1 MKKILV
7 IHLLILLSTDLFS
20 QNKYHK
26 NKLAK
31 NSINVELGGVGKAM
45 YSVNYDRIIT
55 SSSDLNLLVKAGVA
69 FPSTESDDAF
79 KDDLVYPVELS
90 VLSGHD
96 GWLELGMGQIINPKQ
111 EILTSTAPPYLRF
124 GLRYQN
130 DEGGLMMRLSLVSNL
145 LKKEYKPWIGLTIGY
160 SFGIN
165 SNK

>member
-1 MKKILV
+1 MKKIIV
-7 IHLLILLSTDLFS
+7 IPLFVLLSTGLFS
-20 QNKYHK
+20 QTRYSRDNKT
-26 NKLAK
+26 AK

-79 KDDLVYPVELS
+79 KDDLVYPVEIS
-90 VLSGHD
+90 VLSD
-96 GWLELGMGQIINPKQ
+96 RLELGMGQIINPKQ